1 MKFSIVDVP
10 QGSPEWKAARAGRL
24 TGSCAKHVL
33 AKIKTGEAAA
43 RRDYRVQLLCER
55 LSGSPAD
62 DFFVSKEM
70 QWGTDQEP
78 FARMAYEAQTGIIVR
93 ETGFLS
99 CDDIMAGASVDGDVD
114 NFTGIVEFK
123 CPKTATHL
131 GWRDA
136 DEVPSEHI
144 PQITCNLWI
153 SGAEWCDFISYDPR
167 LPGKLQLFV
176 RRVTRSD
183 VDIPAFE
190 KEAFQFLREL
200 DAMENKYREQ
210 A

>member
-33 AKIKTGEAAA
+33 AKGKSGEAATRA
-43 RRDYRVQLLCER
+43 DYRYQLLCER
-55 LSGSPAD
+55 LTGTPAD
-62 DFFVSKEM
+62 DFFVTKEM

-99 CDDIMAGASVDGDVD
+99 CDEIMAGASVDGDVD
-114 NFTGIVEFK
+114 GFAGIVEFK
-123 CPKTATHL
+123 CPKTKTHL

-136 DEVPSEHI
+136 GVAPSEHL
-144 PQITCNLWI
+144 PQIICNLWI

-167 LPGKLQLFV
+167 LPGNLQLFIK
-176 RRVTRSD
+176 RVTRSE
-183 VDIPAFE
+183 VDIQAFE

-200 DAMENKYREQ
+200 DAMEEKYRGQ
-210 A
+210 M